1 MICHPI
7 SAPIFNEIVENMKSA
22 AIQGPE
28 VLSEYSLFYRNDS
41 GALSGE
47 YECQIINKTL
57 F

>member
-28 VLSEYSLFYRNDS
+28 VLSEYSLFYRNAS